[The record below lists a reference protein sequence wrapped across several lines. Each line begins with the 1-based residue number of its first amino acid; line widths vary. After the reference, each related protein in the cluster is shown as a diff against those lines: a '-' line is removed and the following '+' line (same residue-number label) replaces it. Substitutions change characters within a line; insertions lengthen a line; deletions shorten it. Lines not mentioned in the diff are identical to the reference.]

1 MAPQPGSIPGPKTHA
16 LAQTPRAS
24 GSGSNCMTV
33 ESARSK
39 RPSVMR
45 KRSKKKSKRGKVAA
59 SKGTH
64 QPLPARPAPPESPG
78 TPHARDAALGV
89 QTLRPSSRVHTAYSE
104 VRGAVSEVQNL
115 LLGPREVQTPLW
127 AGSVGLEP
135 WQKYFSENVIDQKV
149 VTQLMRLAITIGG
162 FKDDRLT
169 ADRLRGVNLEDF
181 RHAMEYL
188 SPQEALA
195 LFNEINTDQNGVLSR
210 LEIICYL
217 CLLQSE
223 INDKTVK
230 QDLDAV
236 LCFHTYSRPGKHNQA
251 VLTVEDLTE
260 MMISLMKCTTYKSDG
275 TLRAECQMLV
285 SRLLNGFSSD
295 KKRTYLNLDDFKK
308 ALQRDAQTF
317 MPVLEMWRFL
327 LLTHGQQVAARGS
340 TIAGHAYQRL
350 CVCSSADLL
359 PMDTCLASSFR
370 YVADLCVIC

>member
-64 QPLPARPAPPESPG
+64 QPLPARPAPPKSPG

-230 QDLDAV
+230 QDLDAI
-236 LCFHTYSRPGKHNQA
+236 LCFHTYSRPGSNNQA
-251 VLTVEDLTE
+251 VLTAEDLTK
-260 MMISLMKCTTYKSDG
+260 MLISLLKCTTYKDDG
-275 TLRAECQMLV
+275 RLGADSQVLV
-285 SRLLNGFSSD
+285 SRLLKGFSSD
-295 KKRTYLNLDDFKK
+295 KKNLAYINLDDFMK
-308 ALQRDAQTF
+308 ALQQDAQTF
-317 MPVLEMWRFL
+317 MPVLDMWRFL
-327 LLTHGQQVAARGS
+327 LAQEQHVAKALALER
-340 TIAGHAYQRL
+340 QRL
-350 CVCSSADLL
+350 CVCCPADLL
-359 PMDTCLASSFR
+359 RLDTFLASSFR
-370 YVADLCVIC
+370 YVEDLCVIC